1 MEYLYKKLKDYSA
14 SDFYGFHMPGH
25 KRSARLTGA
34 DLPYDIDITE
44 IEGFD
49 DLHHAEGILRDA
61 QGRAASVYHAEE
73 THYLINGST
82 VGILS
87 AVLGSTRRGDRML
100 MARSCHK
107 SVYNAVLL
115 NELEPVY
122 LYPRLLDGTELNDQV
137 TPGEVERL
145 LDENPDIR
153 VTVITSP
160 TYGGVVSDI
169 KEIADAVHRRGGI
182 LILDEAHGAHFGF
195 HPMFPENGNVLGA
208 DIVIHSL
215 HKTLP
220 ALTQTAL
227 LHMNGCQ
234 ADRERVRMYL
244 HMLQSSSPSY
254 VLMAGIDECIRML
267 EERAGEV
274 FGQYTEL
281 LAGARNRLKGLSCL
295 ELIETERYDASKIVV
310 STAGCIDKKDNKKFT
325 GKHLNDI
332 LREKYF
338 LEMEMAAASCIIA
351 MTSPADTEKGLERL
365 VSALHEIDG
374 KLVKISENAGNHSKG
389 RDNGSY
395 GDRAVLPEREAWYCE
410 AEGNEQVY
418 TPGQAAHL
426 ENRESIPLESCGG
439 RVALEYAYIYPPG
452 IPLIV
457 PGERVS
463 AETAER
469 LGRCRDAGLHIEG
482 TKKSGKIEVLTDG

>member
-1 MEYLYKKLKDYSA
+1 MEFLYKKLKDYSA

-34 DLPYDIDITE
+34 DLPYGIDITE

-49 DLHHAEGILRDA
+49 DLHHAGGILKEA
-61 QGRAASVYHAEE
+61 QERAASVYRAEE

-82 VGILS
+82 VGLLS
-87 AVLGSTRRGDRML
+87 AVLGSTRRGERIL
-100 MARSCHK
+100 MARNCHK
-107 SVYNAVLL
+107 SVYNAVLM

-122 LYPRLLDGTELNDQV
+122 LYPRMLDGTELNDEV
-137 TPGEVERL
+137 TSGEVGRL

-160 TYGGVVSDI
+160 TYDGVVSDI
-169 KEIADAVHRRGGI
+169 KGIADTVHRRGGI

-227 LHMNGCQ
+227 LHMNGIR

-274 FGQYTEL
+274 FGQYAAL
-281 LAGARNRLKGLSCL
+281 LEETRERLKGLDRL
-295 ELIETERYDASKIVV
+295 KLTETERYDRSKIVV
-310 STAGCIDKKDNKKFT
+310 STAGCFKENKKFA
-325 GKHLNDI
+325 GK
-332 LREKYF
+332 
-338 LEMEMAAASCIIA
+338 C
-351 MTSPADTEKGLERL
+351 
-365 VSALHEIDG
+365 LHD
-374 KLVKISENAGNHSKG
+374 
-389 RDNGSY
+389 
-395 GDRAVLPEREAWYCE
+395 
-410 AEGNEQVY
+410 
-418 TPGQAAHL
+418 
-426 ENRESIPLESCGG
+426 
-439 RVALEYAYIYPPG
+439 
-452 IPLIV
+452 
-457 PGERVS
+457 
-463 AETAER
+463 
-469 LGRCRDAGLHIEG
+469 
-482 TKKSGKIEVLTDG
+482 